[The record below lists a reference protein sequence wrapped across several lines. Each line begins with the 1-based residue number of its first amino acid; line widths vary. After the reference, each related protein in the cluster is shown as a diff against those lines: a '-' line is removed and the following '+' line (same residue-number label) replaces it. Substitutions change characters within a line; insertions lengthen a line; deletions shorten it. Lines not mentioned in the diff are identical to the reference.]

1 MLPSSNSSHSEPISL
16 YPTTPTLPVS
26 DEQQIIPPKSS
37 LSPPSLPHSNT
48 TVSPTP
54 FATAFSGN
62 SNSNSHEDD
71 AGASS
76 SMAKPSAQS
85 NTEEDDI
92 LTDLIDIKV
101 GQPQRIGDGF
111 SSYVT
116 YALHTKVRALAIG
129 ETQLF

>member
-1 MLPSSNSSHSEPISL
+1 
-16 YPTTPTLPVS
+16 
-26 DEQQIIPPKSS
+26 
-37 LSPPSLPHSNT
+37 
-48 TVSPTP
+48 
-54 FATAFSGN
+54 
-62 SNSNSHEDD
+62 
-71 AGASS
+71 
-76 SMAKPSAQS
+76 MAKPSAQS